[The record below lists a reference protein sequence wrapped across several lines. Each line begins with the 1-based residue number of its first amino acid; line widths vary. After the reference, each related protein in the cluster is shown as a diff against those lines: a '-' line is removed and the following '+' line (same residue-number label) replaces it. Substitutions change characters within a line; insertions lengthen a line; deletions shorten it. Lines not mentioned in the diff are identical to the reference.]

1 MDAITELL
9 RLDSPTPAPSA
20 IAFDGE
26 LLWVG
31 STKTE
36 RLYAIAPSDWT
47 VRNEIAMPGRPYG
60 MTVAGDALRVI
71 LGQGEDDDRTIYRVE
86 LEGEFSAD
94 GAIRC
99 PDDGTGSHLSYDGER
114 LYVSQWGLKR
124 IVAIDDAGTPGSV
137 IDLPYGICGQTIV
150 DGRFYCIL
158 PDDGEGEDYFLAR
171 IDARGAAPVIDML
184 AEIHFATRGI
194 AFDGERFWT
203 NDRDANQIVAFTKPD

>member
-1 MDAITELL
+1 MNSITELL
-9 RLDSPTPAPSA
+9 RLDSPTPSPAA

-26 LLWVG
+26 LLWIG
-31 STKTE
+31 STQTD
-36 RLYAIAPSDWT
+36 RLYAVAPSDWT
-47 VRNEIAMPGRPYG
+47 VHEEFAMPGSPFG
-60 MTVAGDALRVI
+60 MTVTGDALRVI
-71 LGQGEDDDRTIYRVE
+71 LGQGPDSDRTIFRVE
-86 LEGEFSAD
+86 PESGWTAD

-137 IDLPYGICGQTIV
+137 IDLPLGICGQTIV

-158 PDDGEGEDYFLAR
+158 PDDGEDEDYFLAR

-203 NDRDANQIVAFTKPD
+203 NDRDANQIVAFAKPD